1 MTVSLICAIA
11 FYTFYASSLFSE
23 DKKAYIFENSLAT
36 STGFA
41 NEISSTLSNINR
53 DIEILNKLLEIKKY
67 KNIEDFIKQSKVIDA
82 IWTPKYFFTS
92 EQSLTPDELSGNGDR
107 PETNSHIHLKS
118 KDLIVSVRKSVLTSS
133 LEQNRVYRSILFSKE
148 NHILYENLVDTNKS
162 DIIKNLREVTL
173 INSVKILELGKK
185 KYLFSVSK
193 TKLMDFRIFNLIDYD
208 QAFSVTDFLIQKS
221 ILFGLFILFFI
232 SAIAMV
238 FAKSITN
245 PIDKLFIASQEL
257 AKGNFDTIVEE
268 SSKDEIGHLAKA
280 FNYMTS
286 EIKKYM
292 EQMKEKL
299 RLENEVQV
307 AKLVQEN
314 FFPQTEIEENSF
326 EIMAFN
332 TPASEC
338 GGDWWNYYKIDNKL
352 ITIIADA
359 TGHGVPAAL
368 LTASINTSFNTIKF
382 LLSEGRF
389 ELTPEYILN
398 FLNKSLTLTKTDV
411 LLTAFVCVFDLEK
424 LTLSYSNAS
433 HLDALYIPQKNEALE
448 KSDIIPLIEAKGARL
463 GHKSDSVYSGHS
475 IMLNDGDTII
485 LKTDGI
491 IECVDKD
498 DKPWGIR
505 RFLKT
510 IIEISTKD
518 TRALRNKIIEEFL
531 LFCSKEIFEDDLT
544 LVCIKVKK

>member
-11 FYTFYASSLFSE
+11 FYTIYASNLFSE

-41 NEISSTLSNINR
+41 NEMSSTLTNINR
-53 DIEILNKLLEIKKY
+53 DIEILKKLLEISKI
-67 KNIEDFIKQSKVIDA
+67 KNIEEFIKQSKSIDA
-82 IWTPKYFFTS
+82 ILAGDFFFTS
-92 EQSLTPDELSGNGDR
+92 DPKITKDSLSNPNSSG
-107 PETNSHIHLKS
+107 TISHINLKQKELTIS
-118 KDLIVSVRKSVLTSS
+118 LRKNVITGS
-133 LEQNRVYRSILFSKE
+133 LEQNRVYRSILLDDKD
-148 NHILYENLVDTNKS
+148 NIIYENLINSNKTQ
-162 DIIKNLREVTL
+162 IINNLKSVTL
-173 INSVKILELGKK
+173 INSVKILELDTK
-185 KYLFSVSK
+185 KYLFSISK
-193 TKLMDFRIFNLIDYD
+193 TKVRDFRIFNIIDYD
-208 QAFSVTDFLIQKS
+208 QAFSVTDFLIKKS

-232 SAIAMV
+232 SAIAMI
-238 FAKSITN
+238 FAKSITT
-245 PIDKLFIASQEL
+245 PIDRLFKASQEL
-257 AKGNFDTIVEE
+257 AKGNFDISIENTTN
-268 SSKDEIGHLAKA
+268 DEIGHLGNA
-280 FNYMTS
+280 FNYMTN

-307 AKLVQEN
+307 AKLVQDN
-314 FFPQTEIEENSF
+314 FFPQTEIVEKKF

-338 GGDWWNYYKIDNKL
+338 GGDWWNYYNIDGKL

-382 LLSEGRF
+382 LLSENKF
-389 ELTPEYILN
+389 DLTPENILK

-424 LTLSYSNAS
+424 LTLAYSNAS

-448 KSDIIPLIEAKGARL
+448 KSDILPLIEAKGARL
-463 GHKSDSVYSGHS
+463 GHKLDSVYSGHS
-475 IMLNDGDTII
+475 INLTDGDTII

-498 DKPWGIR
+498 DKAWGIR

-510 IIEISTKD
+510 IMSVSTKD
-518 TRALRNKIIEEFL
+518 TRLLRNKIIEEFL
-531 LFCSKEIFEDDLT
+531 LFCNKEVFEDDLT
-544 LVCIKVKK
+544 LVCIKVRK